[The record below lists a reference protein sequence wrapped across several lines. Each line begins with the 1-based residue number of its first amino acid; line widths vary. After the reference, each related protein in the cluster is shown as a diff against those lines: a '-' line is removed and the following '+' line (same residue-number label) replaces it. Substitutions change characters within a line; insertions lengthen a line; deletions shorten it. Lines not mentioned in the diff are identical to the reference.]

1 MRRFMKRPTNEQ
13 GCAKV
18 AEREEVTYAFVSKS
32 RSSRCEGVVV
42 VHAGGVCVV
51 AGDDRQPRSRC
62 LLAK

>member
-13 GCAKV
+13 GCARV

-32 RSSRCEGVVV
+32 RPSRCEGV

-51 AGDDRQPRSRC
+51 AGDDRQAEMFAC
-62 LLAK
+62 